1 MKKGYIISII
11 VAVISILALVIFNRV
26 VSEKKTAAL
35 YTEVLKGDFEV
46 SISTAGELRA
56 ENSVDIKGPEIAQ
69 RGEMR
74 AADLR
79 IQDIVP
85 EGTEVK
91 EGDYIAQ
98 LDRSNFENTLK
109 DILDRVDELQKS
121 LDMKLLDTA
130 VTLSAYRDDIQNQ
143 RYIVEQ
149 DSITLMN
156 SKYEPPMTVRTA
168 EINYDQAKRTLGQ
181 RIRRYQMNVAYAKFQ
196 IGIQKMFIGRMTRR
210 KNDYEEVLSSFTIKA
225 PSPGMV
231 IYKKDWRGI
240 KRKAGSM
247 ITSFDRVVATL
258 PDLSSMM
265 SRIYVSEIDIS
276 RVKKGQNVTVVVDAF
291 PKKTFQG
298 VIATVANIGDKL
310 PNTDSKVFE
319 VLIKI
324 GETDPLLR
332 PSMTTSN
339 KVTINT
345 YYSVTS
351 VPTECVQ
358 AEDDSIPFVYTK
370 RGTKQIVLLGVSNE
384 KNIIIEKGLK
394 PGEDIYLATP
404 ENPSKFR
411 MAGNELIPVIRE
423 RERTRKS
430 ENEKYRTFSEPLK
443 EEKDLTPETTHV
455 QIK

>member
-11 VAVISILALVIFNRV
+11 VVVISFLALVIFNRV

-35 YTEVLKGDFEV
+35 YTEVVKGDFEV
-46 SISTAGELRA
+46 SLSTAGELRA

-98 LDRSNFENTLK
+98 LDRSSFDNTLK
-109 DILDRVDELQKS
+109 DILDRIDELQKA

-130 VTLSAYRDDIQNQ
+130 VTLSAIRNEIQNQ
-143 RYIVEQ
+143 TYIVEQ
-149 DSITLMN
+149 DSVTLMN
-156 SKYEPPMTVRTA
+156 SKYEPPMTVREA
-168 EINYDQAKRTLGQ
+168 EINFDQAKRTLGQ
-181 RIRRYQMNVAYAKFQ
+181 RIRRYKLNVAYAKFQ
-196 IGIQKMFIGRMTRR
+196 IDVQRMMIGRITRR
-210 KNDYEEVLSSFTIKA
+210 KNDYEEVLSNFTIIA

-247 ITSFDRVVATL
+247 ITAFDRVVATL

-276 RVKKGQNVTVVVDAF
+276 KIIKGQNATVVVDAF

-298 VIATVANIGDKL
+298 VVAAVANIGDKL

-324 GETDPLLR
+324 GENDPLLR

-339 KVTINT
+339 KVVIST
-345 YYSVTS
+345 YYNVISI
-351 VPTECVQ
+351 PIECVQ
-358 AEDDSIPFVYTK
+358 AEVDSIPFVFTK
-370 RGTKQIVLLGVSNE
+370 KGTRQIVMLGVSND
-384 KNIIIEKGLK
+384 KNVIIEKGLK
-394 PGEDIYLATP
+394 PGETVYLSTP

-411 MAGNELIPVIRE
+411 IAGNELIPEIRE
-423 RERTRKS
+423 RERARKA
-430 ENEKYRTFSEPLK
+430 ENDKYRTFSDTLK
-443 EEKDLTPETTHV
+443 EEKDLSLETTPV